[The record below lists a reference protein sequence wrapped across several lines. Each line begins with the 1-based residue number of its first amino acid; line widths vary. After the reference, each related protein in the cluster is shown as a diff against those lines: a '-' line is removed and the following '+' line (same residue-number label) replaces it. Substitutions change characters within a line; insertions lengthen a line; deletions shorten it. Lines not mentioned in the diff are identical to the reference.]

1 MIWLGG
7 FGRLGVCAALVVG
20 PGLTLP
26 ASAQDSKA
34 PSAQTNSDKLD
45 ALKRRDEELKAAR
58 DQQRR
63 SAETEAAL
71 KRDIDQIG
79 ADRRKFNQDLID
91 TAARLRDVE
100 SKITAT
106 QDRLKP
112 LDETESGIR
121 KSLESRRELISEVL
135 AALQRIGRRAPP
147 ALIASPEDALQSVHL
162 QDWRSVPVALGTDR
176 QS

>member
-1 MIWLGG
+1 MIWLWA
-7 FGRLGVCAALVVG
+7 FGRLGVCAALAVG
-20 PGLTLP
+20 LGVTLP

-34 PSAQTNSDKLD
+34 PPAQSNSDKLD
-45 ALKRRDEELKAAR
+45 ALKQRDEELKAAR
-58 DQQRR
+58 DQQRK

-100 SKITAT
+100 SKITTT

-121 KSLESRRELISEVL
+121 KSLESR
-135 AALQRIGRRAPP
+135 
-147 ALIASPEDALQSVHL
+147 
-162 QDWRSVPVALGTDR
+162 
-176 QS
+176 